1 MIALKSTIETTQEA
15 LSLVFEQTGVTGQA
29 STIGM
34 ADPLAIT
41 GLILQVIETAGQ
53 VYRYCKEV
61 KNADNEIRELFGE
74 LFALKA
80 VLEQM
85 SKERQGTLNIEDP
98 KSAQALSSES
108 FRHALLSANGILKD
122 ILDDLMKRQL
132 RGKSFFK
139 QLGWPGKKEKLQ
151 DSIVQL
157 ERLKSYFILVM
168 VNESSAMDKEVLS
181 SINYLTDLGTLM
193 RQDSQ
198 KDLRQKI
205 REWIC
210 PFDVEVSHRKAR
222 SVCQAGTGSWFI
234 DGTFQRWFRGQEK
247 SRLLYLE
254 GKSGSGKTV
263 LCSTAIEE
271 ARNATQSTDFS
282 LALFTYCSF
291 QLSASQKLVHV
302 LGALLAQLSDRF
314 PQALDVLEPDFRK
327 KSLPSPDILLRILRS
342 HARELKRLYIF
353 VDAVNESD
361 ECENIIST
369 LLSLAESEYQIHVMV
384 TSTAASVT
392 LSKDD
397 LLREQMKPSSNQKDI
412 QDFVNAQLET
422 RPSLRYLPP
431 HTKRDI
437 TTVLIAKANGMFR
450 YVQCQIDLLSAQATG
465 RGVRKALATLP
476 ESLNGTYEV
485 ILGQIPPYSRELARD
500 VLLWLTFSRQLI
512 TLSALSEAVVIIK
525 GDKFLDDE
533 CRLYSPTVILKIC
546 QGLVAYDEVTSVI
559 TLAHSSVKAFLTSD
573 AIRQGPAAYYSLQE
587 VEATRCI
594 FQKCLTYLM
603 FDAFQKPCRSR
614 HSLRR
619 RLKEFP
625 LLSYASMTWGQYC
638 GLHAP
643 AGFVLDHSE
652 LDEIMAFFATCALHN
667 GGNFRSWVQVL
678 IPEAATEEAW
688 STEPLYYA
696 SSFGMTLVVERL
708 IKSGINL
715 DSPGGRHDATAL
727 TVASY
732 RGQLA
737 VVKML
742 LDAGADPNLKDCH
755 GITSLGWAKRK
766 GHREV
771 ETLLLAYGAQV
782 QLGYS
787 KVVVPK
793 NTQLADSEDSDSA
806 DHEE

>member
-1 MIALKSTIETTQEA
+1 
-15 LSLVFEQTGVTGQA
+15 
-29 STIGM
+29 M

-41 GLILQVIETAGQ
+41 GLILQVIDTAGQ
-53 VYRYCKEV
+53 VYRYCKQV

-85 SKERQGTLNIEDP
+85 SKERQGALDIQDP
-98 KSAQALSSES
+98 KSPQALSSES
-108 FRHALLSANGILKD
+108 FRHALLSTNGILTN
-122 ILDDLMKRQL
+122 ILDDLMERQL

-139 QLGWPGKKEKLQ
+139 QLGWPGKKEKFQ
-151 DSIVQL
+151 GSIIQL

-181 SINYLTDLGTLM
+181 SINYLTDLGTQM
-193 RQDSQ
+193 REDSQ

-205 REWIC
+205 REWVC
-210 PFDVEVSHRKAR
+210 PFDVEASHRKAR

-234 DGTFQRWFRGQEK
+234 DGPFQRWFQGREK
-247 SRLLYLE
+247 SRFLYLE
-254 GKSGSGKTV
+254 GQSGSGKTV

-271 ARNATQSTDFS
+271 ATKVTQGTSFN

-302 LGALLAQLSDRF
+302 LGALLAQLSDQF
-314 PQALDVLEPDFRK
+314 PQALDGLEPDFRK
-327 KSLPSPDILLRILRS
+327 KSLPSPNTLLQIILDY
-342 HARELKRLYIF
+342 ARQLKRLYIF

-361 ECENIIST
+361 ECEDIVNALLT
-369 LLSLAESEYQIHVMV
+369 LAASEHQIRVMA
-384 TSTAASVT
+384 TSTVASVT
-392 LSKDD
+392 LNKND
-397 LLREQMKPSSNQKDI
+397 LMRAQMKPSSNQSDI
-412 QDFVNAQLET
+412 RDFVKVQLEK

-431 HTKRDI
+431 RTKADI
-437 TTVLIAKANGMFR
+437 TSTLITKANGMFR
-450 YVQCQIDLLSAQATG
+450 YVQCQIDLLSAQMTG
-465 RGVRKALATLP
+465 RNVRKALATMP

-485 ILGQIPPYSRELARD
+485 ILGQIPLYNRELARD
-500 VLLWLTFSRQLI
+500 VLLWLTFSRQPM
-512 TLSALSEAVVIIK
+512 TLSALSEAVVIAK

-587 VEATRCI
+587 VDATRCI

-603 FDAFQKPCRSR
+603 FDAFQKPCQSR

-625 LLSYASMTWGQYC
+625 LLNYASMTWGQYC
-638 GLHAP
+638 GLHVP
-643 AGFVLDHSE
+643 VGFALENSE

-678 IPEAATEEAW
+678 IPEAATGEAW

-696 SSFGMTLVVERL
+696 SSFGMTHVVERL
-708 IKSGINL
+708 IKSGIKL

-732 RGQLA
+732 RGQHP

-742 LDAGADPNLKDCH
+742 LEAGADPNLNDCH
-755 GITSLGWAKRK
+755 GVTSLGWATRKESARAFQSSCAKKCAASRKR
-766 GHREV
+766 G
-771 ETLLLAYGAQV
+771 Q
-782 QLGYS
+782 
-787 KVVVPK
+787 
-793 NTQLADSEDSDSA
+793 
-806 DHEE
+806 

>member
-1 MIALKSTIETTQEA
+1 MIAFKSALETTQEA
-15 LSLVFEQTGVTGQA
+15 VSLVCEQTGVTGQT

-61 KNADNEIRELFGE
+61 QNADNEIRELFGE

-85 SKERQGTLNIEDP
+85 SREKQGPLDIQDP
-98 KSAQALSSES
+98 KSAQAISSES
-108 FRHALLSANGILKD
+108 FRHALLSANGVLKD
-122 ILDDLMKRQL
+122 ILDDLMKRHIK
-132 RGKSFFK
+132 GKSFIK

-168 VNESSAMDKEVLS
+168 VNENS
-181 SINYLTDLGTLM
+181 Y
-193 RQDSQ
+193 
-198 KDLRQKI
+198 
-205 REWIC
+205 
-210 PFDVEVSHRKAR
+210 
-222 SVCQAGTGSWFI
+222 
-234 DGTFQRWFRGQEK
+234 
-247 SRLLYLE
+247 
-254 GKSGSGKTV
+254 
-263 LCSTAIEE
+263 
-271 ARNATQSTDFS
+271 
-282 LALFTYCSF
+282 
-291 QLSASQKLVHV
+291 LSASQKLIHV

-314 PQALDVLEPDFRK
+314 PQTLDVLEPDFRK
-327 KSLPSPDILLRILRS
+327 KSLPSPNTLLQILRS

-361 ECENIIST
+361 ECEDILST
-369 LLSLAESEYQIHVMV
+369 LLTLAESEYQIHVMV

-397 LLREQMKPSSNQKDI
+397 LLRAQMKPSSNQNDI

-437 TTVLIAKANGMFR
+437 TSVLITKANGMFR

-465 RGVRKALATLP
+465 RDVRKALSTLP

-485 ILGQIPPYSRELARD
+485 ILGQIPPYNRELARD
-500 VLLWLTFSRQLI
+500 VLLWLTFSRQPM
-512 TLSALSEAVVIIK
+512 TLSALSEAVVIVK

-546 QGLVAYDEVTSVI
+546 QGLVAYDEVTSII
-559 TLAHSSVKAFLTSD
+559 TLAHASVKAFLTSD

-587 VEATRCI
+587 IEATRCI

-625 LLSYASMTWGQYC
+625 LLNYASMTWGQYC
-638 GLHAP
+638 GLQAP
-643 AGFVLDHSE
+643 AGFVLGNSE
-652 LDEIMAFFATCALHN
+652 LDEIMDFFATCALHS

-696 SSFGMTLVVERL
+696 ASFGMTLVVERL

-742 LDAGADPNLKDCH
+742 LEAGADPNLKDCH

-771 ETLLLAYGAQV
+771 ETLLLASGAQAH
-782 QLGYS
+782 LGHS
-787 KVVVPK
+787 KVVVSR
-793 NTQLADSEDSDSA
+793 NEQQAGNEYSDSEG
-806 DHEE
+806 HEE

>member
-1 MIALKSTIETTQEA
+1 
-15 LSLVFEQTGVTGQA
+15 
-29 STIGM
+29 M

-168 VNESSAMDKEVLS
+168 VNESS
-181 SINYLTDLGTLM
+181 
-193 RQDSQ
+193 
-198 KDLRQKI
+198 
-205 REWIC
+205 
-210 PFDVEVSHRKAR
+210 
-222 SVCQAGTGSWFI
+222 
-234 DGTFQRWFRGQEK
+234 
-247 SRLLYLE
+247 
-254 GKSGSGKTV
+254 
-263 LCSTAIEE
+263 STAIEE
-271 ARNATQSTDFS
+271 ARKATQSTDFS

-397 LLREQMKPSSNQKDI
+397 LLRAQMKPSSNQNDI

-422 RPSLRYLPP
+422 RPSLRYLPQ

-500 VLLWLTFSRQLI
+500 VLLWLTFSREPI

-742 LDAGADPNLKDCH
+742 LDAGSDPNLKDCH

-806 DHEE
+806 GHEE

>member
-1 MIALKSTIETTQEA
+1 MIAFKSALETTQEA
-15 LSLVFEQTGVTGQA
+15 VSLVCEQTGVTGQT

-61 KNADNEIRELFGE
+61 QNADNEIRELFGE

-85 SKERQGTLNIEDP
+85 SREKQGPLDIQDP
-98 KSAQALSSES
+98 KSAQAISSES
-108 FRHALLSANGILKD
+108 FRHALLSANGVLKD
-122 ILDDLMKRQL
+122 ILDDLMKRHIK
-132 RGKSFFK
+132 GKSFIK

-168 VNESSAMDKEVLS
+168 VNE
-181 SINYLTDLGTLM
+181 N
-193 RQDSQ
+193 
-198 KDLRQKI
+198 
-205 REWIC
+205 
-210 PFDVEVSHRKAR
+210 
-222 SVCQAGTGSWFI
+222 
-234 DGTFQRWFRGQEK
+234 
-247 SRLLYLE
+247 
-254 GKSGSGKTV
+254 
-263 LCSTAIEE
+263 
-271 ARNATQSTDFS
+271 
-282 LALFTYCSF
+282 
-291 QLSASQKLVHV
+291 SASQKLIHV

-314 PQALDVLEPDFRK
+314 PQTLDVLEPDFRK
-327 KSLPSPDILLRILRS
+327 KSLPSPNTLLQILRS

-361 ECENIIST
+361 ECEDILST
-369 LLSLAESEYQIHVMV
+369 LLTLAESEYQIHVMV

-397 LLREQMKPSSNQKDI
+397 LLRAQMKPSSNQNDI

-437 TTVLIAKANGMFR
+437 TSVLITKANGMFR

-465 RGVRKALATLP
+465 RDVRKALSTLP

-485 ILGQIPPYSRELARD
+485 ILGQIPPYNRELARD
-500 VLLWLTFSRQLI
+500 VLLWLTFSRQPM
-512 TLSALSEAVVIIK
+512 TLSALSEAVVIVK

-559 TLAHSSVKAFLTSD
+559 TLAHASVKAFLTSD

-587 VEATRCI
+587 IEATRCI

-625 LLSYASMTWGQYC
+625 LLNYASMTWGQYC
-638 GLHAP
+638 GLQAP
-643 AGFVLDHSE
+643 AGFVLGNSE
-652 LDEIMAFFATCALHN
+652 LDEIMDFFATCALHS

-696 SSFGMTLVVERL
+696 ASFGMTLVVERL

-742 LDAGADPNLKDCH
+742 LEAGADPNLKDCH

-771 ETLLLAYGAQV
+771 ETLLLASGAQAH
-782 QLGYS
+782 LGHS
-787 KVVVPK
+787 KVVVSR
-793 NTQLADSEDSDSA
+793 NEQQAGNEYSDSEG
-806 DHEE
+806 HEE

>member
-1 MIALKSTIETTQEA
+1 MIAFKSALETTQEA
-15 LSLVFEQTGVTGQA
+15 VSLVCEQTGVTGQT

-61 KNADNEIRELFGE
+61 QNADNEIRELFGE

-85 SKERQGTLNIEDP
+85 SREKQGPLDIQDP
-98 KSAQALSSES
+98 KSAQAISSES
-108 FRHALLSANGILKD
+108 FRHALLSANGVLKD
-122 ILDDLMKRQL
+122 ILDDLMKRHIK
-132 RGKSFFK
+132 GKSFIK

-168 VNESSAMDKEVLS
+168 VNENSAMDKEVLS

-234 DGTFQRWFRGQEK
+234 DGPFQRWFRGQEE

-263 LCSTAIEE
+263 LC
-271 ARNATQSTDFS
+271 
-282 LALFTYCSF
+282 
-291 QLSASQKLVHV
+291 ASQKLIHV

-314 PQALDVLEPDFRK
+314 PQTLDVLEPDFRK
-327 KSLPSPDILLRILRS
+327 KSLPSPNTLLQILRS

-361 ECENIIST
+361 ECEDILST
-369 LLSLAESEYQIHVMV
+369 LLTLAESEYQIHVMV

-397 LLREQMKPSSNQKDI
+397 LLRAQMKPSSNQNDI

-437 TTVLIAKANGMFR
+437 TSVLITKANG
-450 YVQCQIDLLSAQATG
+450 I
-465 RGVRKALATLP
+465 
-476 ESLNGTYEV
+476 
-485 ILGQIPPYSRELARD
+485 
-500 VLLWLTFSRQLI
+500 
-512 TLSALSEAVVIIK
+512 
-525 GDKFLDDE
+525 
-533 CRLYSPTVILKIC
+533 
-546 QGLVAYDEVTSVI
+546 
-559 TLAHSSVKAFLTSD
+559 
-573 AIRQGPAAYYSLQE
+573 
-587 VEATRCI
+587 
-594 FQKCLTYLM
+594 
-603 FDAFQKPCRSR
+603 
-614 HSLRR
+614 
-619 RLKEFP
+619 
-625 LLSYASMTWGQYC
+625 
-638 GLHAP
+638 
-643 AGFVLDHSE
+643 
-652 LDEIMAFFATCALHN
+652 
-667 GGNFRSWVQVL
+667 
-678 IPEAATEEAW
+678 
-688 STEPLYYA
+688 
-696 SSFGMTLVVERL
+696 
-708 IKSGINL
+708 
-715 DSPGGRHDATAL
+715 
-727 TVASY
+727 
-732 RGQLA
+732 
-737 VVKML
+737 
-742 LDAGADPNLKDCH
+742 
-755 GITSLGWAKRK
+755 
-766 GHREV
+766 
-771 ETLLLAYGAQV
+771 
-782 QLGYS
+782 
-787 KVVVPK
+787 
-793 NTQLADSEDSDSA
+793 
-806 DHEE
+806 